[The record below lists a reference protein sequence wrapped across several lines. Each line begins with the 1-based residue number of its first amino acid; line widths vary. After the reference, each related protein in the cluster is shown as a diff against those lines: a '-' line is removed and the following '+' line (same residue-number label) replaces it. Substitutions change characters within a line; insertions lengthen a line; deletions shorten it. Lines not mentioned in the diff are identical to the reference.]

1 GRAMR
6 PRFRSAIADL
16 TAYANGRSKSL
27 DASGGGDGPRPR
39 ETPPPR
45 HAIGLSS
52 PVGGLVGRINWRA
65 KPVAFRPP
73 PPRAPKASLRHR
85 GRDENGRAKFPRTPP
100 RLPESE

>member
-1 GRAMR
+1 MR

-45 HAIGLSS
+45 NAIGLSS

-73 PPRAPKASLRHR
+73 PRACRRRAFGTGGGTKMA
-85 GRDENGRAKFPRTPP
+85 GAKFPRTPP
-100 RLPESE
+100 RPRDSELG